1 MTIPFLDIFKKAK
14 ARFGSGSAPAT
25 AERVRP
31 APVEKPSSEKLSKT
45 VMPNTTKISSP
56 GSDPFKAASNSSP
69 NSKLSPSAGR
79 LPPSV
84 AFALQPKV
92 ERAISLELSD
102 LLSEFPAGY
111 LKPAESFNPA
121 QTILLKACE
130 IEKGM
135 STGKPM
141 VSLAT
146 IYEQMPD
153 IFLRTV
159 APDDTTRV
167 GLPYEKV
174 LQQFRNVQIRD
185 DQEHEQDVPQV
196 ETPILKATIE
206 DTQRFGTPMSA
217 IQASAHPP
225 VKVEPA
231 TARAISTAEPEPAA
245 KEAFAAAPKPSGIP
259 LNLSPSGAPKAP
271 STTPSSAAPTRI
283 PFKLPPNGTGGSDSE
298 RVPASSGP
306 PVPTST
312 SKPAGPARVPFKISA
327 PCDDLKPKLTLVPGV
342 AGPEKEEEE
351 EKAPL
356 TPAPDAKIS
365 LSLSAVLHNMPAF
378 QLKGTPE
385 AIGADERIELPL
397 ASVQSQLAS
406 GRIAVPMKALRDA
419 SPEKY
424 RDLLNADEAESPVL
438 LPLHE
443 VLKNLPSTFLKMRD
457 DQEQIDAIEG
467 FETPFS
473 IKAAEDAKRLGPET
487 AVEKKNEE
495 SAARAAVKVSEIK
508 PLKPAAVKAPE
519 VKAPELKPAEL
530 KAPEAKALELKTP
543 ELKRPELKTPPPVS
557 LSPVPVQTKAESVLQ
572 PAVEKKASV
581 PVTPKIDTN
590 TTAKEVVARAMALA
604 GVTACSITFEDGLS
618 LAGNLPE
625 DVQAGG
631 LCAMAPSVLQR
642 INRHTEET
650 KLGPLLSMTLHC
662 RDSRMT
668 FFMKGNV
675 CLTAL
680 HGSGDLA
687 PETQD
692 KLAEMASELSRTYT
706 QPETAHVDH

>member
-1 MTIPFLDIFKKAK
+1 MTIPFLDVFRKAK
-14 ARFGSGSAPAT
+14 AKLGSGGAAT
-25 AERVRP
+25 ADPIRP
-31 APVEKPSSEKLSKT
+31 VPVEKPSSEKLSKT
-45 VMPNTTKISSP
+45 VMPNTTRTSSP
-56 GSDPFKAASNSSP
+56 GSDPFKAAGDSTP
-69 NSKLSPSAGR
+69 NSKLSTSAGR

-102 LLSEFPAGY
+102 VLQEFPAGY
-111 LKPAESFNPA
+111 LKPVESFNAALP
-121 QTILLKACE
+121 ILLKANE

-135 STGKPM
+135 SSGKPM

-167 GLPYEKV
+167 ALPYDKV
-174 LQQFRNVQIRD
+174 LEQFRNVQIRD
-185 DQEHEQDVPQV
+185 DQEQEQDVPQV

-206 DTQRFGTPMSA
+206 DTQRFGTTMSA

-231 TARAISTAEPEPAA
+231 TARAISTAEPEPAVR
-245 KEAFAAAPKPSGIP
+245 EAVATAIKPSGIP
-259 LNLSPSGAPKAP
+259 LNLSPSPAPKAQP
-271 STTPSSAAPTRI
+271 TIPSSAAPTRI

-306 PVPTST
+306 PVPTAPPDAPP
-312 SKPAGPARVPFKISA
+312 KPAGPPRVPFKISA
-327 PCDDLKPKLTLVPGV
+327 PCDDLKPKLTLVPGT
-342 AGPEKEEEE
+342 AGPEKEEAE
-351 EKAPL
+351 EKAA
-356 TPAPDAKIS
+356 PAPAAETKIS

-378 QLKGTPE
+378 QLKGTPD
-385 AIGADERIELPL
+385 AVAADERIELAL
-397 ASVQSQLAS
+397 TSVSSQLAS
-406 GRIAVPMKALRDA
+406 GRISVPMKTLQEAL
-419 SPEKY
+419 PEKH
-424 RDLLNADEAESPVL
+424 RDLLAADDAQSPVL
-438 LPLHE
+438 LPLQE
-443 VLKNLPSTFLKMRD
+443 VLKNLPPAFLKMRD

-473 IKAAEDAKRLGPET
+473 VKAAEDAKRFGPATTVGKKSEESSAPSLTKAPET
-487 AVEKKNEE
+487 KTPE
-495 SAARAAVKVSEIK
+495 SNAPEIK
-508 PLKPAAVKAPE
+508 LPTPKIPEAKVPE
-519 VKAPELKPAEL
+519 VKAPELKMPEVS
-530 KAPEAKALELKTP
+530 APPKVP
-543 ELKRPELKTPPPVS
+543 
-557 LSPVPVQTKAESVLQ
+557 LSPVAVAMKGDATPKPE
-572 PAVEKKASV
+572 VEKKVSA
-581 PVTPKIDTN
+581 PAEAGTDTK
-590 TTAKEVVARAMALA
+590 TTAKDVVTRATALP

-625 DVQAGG
+625 DIQVGG
-631 LCAMAPSVLQR
+631 ICAMAPSVLQR
-642 INRHTEET
+642 INRHTAET
-650 KLGPLLSMTLHC
+650 KMGPLLSMTLHC
-662 RDSRMT
+662 RESRMT

-680 HGSGDLA
+680 HGSGDLT

-692 KLAEMASELSRTYT
+692 KLAEMATELSRTYT